1 MTGLDMATYHC
12 LVRSSGFMERGEG
25 RRDKEESASI
35 TDDHI
40 SQFSLIKYYELKR
53 CFAGQ

>member
-1 MTGLDMATYHC
+1 MATYHC